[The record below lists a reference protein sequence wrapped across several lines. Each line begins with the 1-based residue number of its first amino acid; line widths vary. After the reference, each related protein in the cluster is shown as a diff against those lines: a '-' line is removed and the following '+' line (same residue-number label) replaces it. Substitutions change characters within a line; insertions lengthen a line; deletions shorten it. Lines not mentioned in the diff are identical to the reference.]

1 MAFEPVAII
10 GMAGRFCGA
19 RDVDAFWDNIHRGVE
34 TVRYYSDEELL
45 DEGVKPLSLAN
56 PQYVKAGGPIEDGD
70 RFDAAFFEYS
80 DREAELM
87 DPQQRV
93 LLECAWEV
101 LERTGYAP
109 GSYSGR
115 IGVYGGS
122 RISEYM
128 LFNQNVPNLAAR
140 KENILGP
147 IVRSSICSW
156 SSVRKSNN
164 SGIRF
169 RNFVKIVTDQ
179 TAAPVMLI
187 AMSDPPSVK
196 TNVADYCSSIGGEM
210 TMGCTVGC
218 MISDRTY
225 APVTSEAA
233 QPMVACATSVTRFGD
248 TEVQE

>member
-128 LFNQNVPNLAAR
+128 LFNQNVPNLAVHQPESLITNFQR
-140 KENILGP
+140 HILNDKDFLVTRASYKLDLKGP
-147 IVRSSICSW
+147 
-156 SSVRKSNN
+156 SVT
-164 SGIRF
+164 
-169 RNFVKIVTDQ
+169 VQ
-179 TAAPVMLI
+179 TACSTSLVAVHLACGALHSGDCDIALAGGVSLRVPPKAGYIYSEDMLF
-187 AMSDPPSVK
+187 SPDGH
-196 TNVADYCSSIGGEM
+196 T
-210 TMGCTVGC
+210 
-218 MISDRTY
+218 RTFD
-225 APVTSEAA
+225 A
-233 QPMVACATSVTRFGD
+233 
-248 TEVQE
+248 